1 MGNIP
6 KSDHRTLR
14 PLCRKSVP
22 PAPFVASARR
32 FVPDASGAI
41 ALASFALGIVAPQHI
56 NWRKNRT
63 ILDADLALQIFKGE
77 RS

>member
-6 KSDHRTLR
+6 KSDHRTLH

-22 PAPFVASARR
+22 AAQFVAQITRSAL
-32 FVPDASGAI
+32 DASSAI
-41 ALASFALGIVAPQHI
+41 ALASFALGIVAAQHI
-56 NWRKNRT
+56 NGRKNRT

>member
-22 PAPFVASARR
+22 AAQFVAQTARSA
-32 FVPDASGAI
+32 PDASRAI

-56 NWRKNRT
+56 NGGKNRT
-63 ILDADLALQIFKGE
+63 ILDADLALQCLKGE

>member
-22 PAPFVASARR
+22 AARFVASARH
-32 FVPDASGAI
+32 FVPDAWHAI
-41 ALASFALGIVAPQHI
+41 ALAPFALGIAAPQHI
-56 NWRKNRT
+56 NGRKNRT